1 MFLLFYKDPCALGTL
16 CIGIRQNWLSPIT
29 VKDVDD
35 IVSWNKADPGFLL
48 AAGQRVKEGPGL
60 AAEKHPSGIILIQ
73 R

>member
-1 MFLLFYKDPCALGTL
+1 MRSSNPMYRYPTKLTAPLM
-16 CIGIRQNWLSPIT
+16 

-35 IVSWNKADPGFLL
+35 IISWNKADPGFLL